1 METFVDIVP
10 SETCSEE
17 GPLYTITTTS
27 NLVMHET
34 IFDDGRVHATFTQTG
49 TFSAVPLEDP
59 SLPSFTGKFT
69 QWGGFNQN
77 GTTVNGT
84 FTFNLR
90 GTGSDGSTIQYPPN
104 RSLQRPP
111 RRHGERVLPLPL
123 ARGIRLRHYAPGL
136 AEPRAK
142 YLQRLSARA
151 PRTACAGGGRE
162 PGTARTREFLAV
174 PTHGDDGEPK
184 ILRSGPVRASARAAE
199 QRRRGGAS
207 LGKRSEMRFA
217 GSN

>member
-1 METFVDIVP
+1 MLRRLALGLLGAGLLLIAAPAAVGQPPTNTTTHEKGLVETFVDIVP

-59 SLPSFTGKFT
+59 SLPRFTGKFT

-90 GTGSDGSTIQYPPN
+90 GTGSDGSTVSIN
-104 RSLQRPP
+104 LVDHFNERPD
-111 RRHGERVLPLPL
+111 
-123 ARGIRLRHYAPGL
+123 
-136 AEPRAK
+136 
-142 YLQRLSARA
+142 
-151 PRTACAGGGRE
+151 
-162 PGTARTREFLAV
+162 GTVNEFF
-174 PTHGDDGEPK
+174 HCH
-184 ILRSGPVRASARAAE
+184 
-199 QRRRGGAS
+199 
-207 LGKRSEMRFA
+207 
-217 GSN
+217 